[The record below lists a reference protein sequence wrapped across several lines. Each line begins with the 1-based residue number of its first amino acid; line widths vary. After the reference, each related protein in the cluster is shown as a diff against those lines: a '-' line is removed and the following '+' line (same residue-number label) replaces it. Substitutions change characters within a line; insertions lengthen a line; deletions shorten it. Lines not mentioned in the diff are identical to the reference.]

1 MLSYFTGS
9 EEDSEDIVE
18 KRVRVLRLH
27 VETLTR
33 QAEVREAEL
42 AAAKVKLKGF
52 EAHQSDAA
60 PREKKL
66 FNRLEKLQA
75 ELKLAREHHAA
86 EESRAADL
94 AAHLEQIVGAA
105 KGEKETPGQKIL
117 LKVTNEQ
124 LDVTQKALK
133 QALFRAADAER
144 QASDSSAKAKRA
156 QDLLEQ
162 AEQREAALDQRLT
175 KLVDKCSQA
184 STLQLPPMSKGKDL
198 AEQHHILQL
207 SYRHL
212 QSELRLK
219 MAALEGLTHQRDEL
233 RSLVDQ
239 RLPAQQEHH
248 RKLRAELAQQKQ
260 DAHEQMTAM
269 RESLEQHLEHL
280 DGLRRGSICQGSE
293 EHHNLGLVAR
303 GLLVRSRVSAA
314 VQAGALRAAGRR
326 AAAAAACAE
335 QRKAELKAQ
344 AGAAAMAAEDARR
357 AAEQRVEA
365 LEIEIGLL
373 RRELDAAVSGSDAIR
388 MAKQELVTAHEG
400 VLSQMRALQGF
411 LDASEEELHRVQAE
425 RHSLREQL
433 DKSASREHELAEQ
446 LAREQRAKQASVEEL
461 HELRRAMPGTDLEQR
476 LHEARDAEAAAL
488 SEAAALQ
495 MQLEQAKSARDTAA
509 RREAEAQQLLRRA
522 EERASQATRQLQ
534 AASTHSTAHPSQA
547 LAQSGRELEAVRRT
561 AELENECARLRH
573 ELNEQR
579 QVVQRQALQAQPAAM
594 HGSAMFASPAGFHS
608 PAAPCM
614 ASMASMRVAAD
625 EAAQLRQHLL
635 QAQQREAALAEQLRQ
650 TQMLQHSGG
659 SEHLQ
664 HLANSYRAK
673 AEQLAQQLADER
685 NVASTQGELWKEQM
699 QALRTR
705 SKADRENAQ
714 QLEERLRAVLNGD
727 QSTPRLRASA
737 EGRGTPS
744 TRTPEPSPG
753 DEPLFFDGA
762 RARSGGSRG
771 SIPIPI
777 PIIPMSKD
785 NVKKEVAKVLG
796 VVDKKVDGVL
806 DKVADKMDGVLDNAM
821 VRMDSIVGR
830 FQAAR
835 SSFTGYDQPRSLL
848 D

>member
-326 AAAAAACAE
+326 AAAAAARAE

-344 AGAAAMAAEDARR
+344 AEAAAMAAEDARR